1 MDHVIAAFYCYYS
14 YTKCDEMMKAYA
26 RAVLKH
32 DLLSVTDGT
41 KKRSDGTPV
50 FIHANC
56 DL

>member
-1 MDHVIAAFYCYYS
+1 MDQVIAVLYCYYS

-41 KKRSDGTPV
+41 KLRSDGTPV
-50 FIHANC
+50 FNYINC
-56 DL
+56 DV